1 MELPNR
7 MYEDAQIMLIG
18 SHYLHVW
25 QILNNDIYDY
35 DEKQKEKK
43 VVSRRFSEIILDNNA
58 VLFTESLQLIPFN
71 LFCREKII

>member
-7 MYEDAQIMLIG
+7 MYEDTQIMLIG
-18 SHYLHVW
+18 SHELHVW

-43 VVSRRFSEIILDNNA
+43 WYIAVSVELYWTIMQFSLLNA
-58 VLFTESLQLIPFN
+58 SN
-71 LFCREKII
+71 